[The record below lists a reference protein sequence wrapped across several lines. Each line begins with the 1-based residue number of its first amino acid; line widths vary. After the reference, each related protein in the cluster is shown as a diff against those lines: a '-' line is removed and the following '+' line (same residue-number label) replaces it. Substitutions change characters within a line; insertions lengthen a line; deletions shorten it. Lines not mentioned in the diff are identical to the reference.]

1 MAKVADYGISRVATA
16 DATMTHKGTFIYCA
30 PEISRGER
38 YGFAADIYSFAITM
52 YELCDRVSFG
62 VSSVIQRQLSLD
74 SKLCSC
80 CILDP
85 PSTHP

>member
-1 MAKVADYGISRVATA
+1 
-16 DATMTHKGTFIYCA
+16 MTHKGTFIYCA

-62 VSSVIQRQLSLD
+62 VSSVAPAAVDFGFETVLMLY
-74 SKLCSC
+74 LGPP
-80 CILDP
+80 LDP
-85 PSTHP
+85 PIGPSLQ